1 MLKDQ
6 RIADQAFIP
15 VILGGN
21 LGAYSIAR
29 SFHEAYGTKSITI
42 SRLITGP
49 ISHSSILQTV
59 VEGNMEQEESLLASL
74 NRIDFTYPSVP
85 KMLIGSD
92 DWHVEI
98 ITGLRPKLGAN
109 WTIPYSSQEVI
120 SYVTKKANFYALCEK
135 LGVDYPKT
143 LVFSDMSASDL
154 HLPFDFPV
162 VVKPTNSITYQA
174 LSFTGKRKVYIVDT
188 REEFEEA
195 ISLIRGG
202 GYLEDIIIQE
212 FIPGDDT
219 SMHVL
224 TCYTTRE
231 GKTIMSSLGQ
241 TLVEDHTPTGA
252 GNHLAIRTLINE
264 EVAEKAARL
273 IEHVGYVG
281 FSNYDL
287 KYDSR
292 DGKYKFFEMNARL
305 GRSNYYV
312 TAAGNNVARYYI
324 EDYFHNSE
332 INISPSQKEVLYS
345 IIPKKL
351 LLKNIKQEQLRT
363 AVENLYHAKQVQHPL
378 KYRPIEKNLKRR
390 FYETA
395 STQKFYLKFK
405 KYPPHQEVVERV

>member
-6 RIADQAFIP
+6 KIADQAFIP

-29 SFHEAYGTKSITI
+29 SFHEAYGTKSITV

-59 VEGNMEQEESLLASL
+59 VEGNMEQEEGLLACL
-74 NRIDFTYPSVP
+74 NRIDHTYPKVP
-85 KMLIGSD
+85 KIIIGSD

-98 ITGLRPKLGAN
+98 ITSLRDKLGLN
-109 WTIPYSSQEVI
+109 WTVPYSSHEVI
-120 SYVTKKANFYALCEK
+120 GYVTKKANFYALCEK

-143 LVFSDMSASDL
+143 LVFSDMSASET

-292 DGKYKFFEMNARL
+292 DGTYKFFEMNARL

-351 LLKNIKQEQLRT
+351 LLKNIRQEQLRT
-363 AVENLYHAKQVQHPL
+363 TVENLYHSKQVQHPL
-378 KYRPIEKNLKRR
+378 KYRPIEKNIKRR

>member
-6 RIADQAFIP
+6 KIADQAFIP

-42 SRLITGP
+42 SRLVTGP

-59 VEGNMEQEESLLASL
+59 VEVNMEQEESLLACL
-74 NRIDFTYPSVP
+74 NRIDHTYPSVP
-85 KMLIGSD
+85 KILIGSD

-98 ITGLRPKLGAN
+98 ITGLRQKLGPN

-143 LVFSDMSASDL
+143 LVFNDMSASEI

-174 LSFTGKRKVYIVDT
+174 LSFTGKRKVYIADT

-332 INISPSQKEVLYS
+332 ITNPPSQKEVLYS
-345 IIPKKL
+345 IIPKNL

-363 AVENLYHAKQVQHPL
+363 TVENLYHAKQVQHPL
-378 KYRPIEKNLKRR
+378 KYRPIEKKLKRR